1 MDILALVLACVLGFG
16 IACVIFSF
24 ILAKSNDI
32 GNSVGFASQYTIGIS
47 YDISKDKLSDDE
59 IDSFGYG
66 YIRNEDRNRDNEPD
80 FDKEV
85 ERSLQLNEDNHGW
98 NSKFIR

>member
-32 GNSVGFASQYTIGIS
+32 GNSVGSASQYTIGI
-47 YDISKDKLSDDE
+47 
-59 IDSFGYG
+59 
-66 YIRNEDRNRDNEPD
+66 
-80 FDKEV
+80 
-85 ERSLQLNEDNHGW
+85 
-98 NSKFIR
+98 